1 MAIIMKQF
9 IDQFKAMEKVANETL
24 AANPAALVGID
35 SLPGSEHDEKV
46 PEEAKKPDE
55 EVTQGMPADATSTAG
70 AVAGGDTK
78 PLNEGK
84 LEMDEPLLNAEK
96 KPLVTDDALTA
107 KVANEHLSTL
117 VKDLLSDIHVAQKQ
131 ANYKKQNNTNMNNKI
146 TLDDNTISKLAAA
159 QAAYMLGREAAAKN
173 VKQASA
179 VNEAAIARQLIKA
192 ACVKAAQEQG
202 LDPAAAEA
210 AANNAMA
217 VAGATGA
224 DVAAPEAAVADA
236 AAQLPE
242 DVTEE
247 EVAEAIVDLVDSGE
261 LDPDTAKAIVDEIA
275 EPQASEEDQAA
286 EIIAQGI
293 ANGEI
298 TPEQAQEIAEAIDAE
313 SSAEAQGAADAEA
326 AVQAAQDEA
335 QGAADAEAAIQDAQ
349 DEAQGAADAEA
360 ALKQASAMYRG
371 NAFSKV
377 AAAIDAR
384 RQNRQAQQM
393 DPATA
398 RYIEGFRKQAQ
409 ARGVD
414 PAVLAKYCLNNK

>member
-24 AANPAALVGID
+24 AANPATLVGID

-55 EVTQGMPADATSTAG
+55 EVTQGLPADATSTAG

-192 ACVKAAQEQG
+192 ACIKAAQEQG
-202 LDPAAAEA
+202 LDPVAAEA

-217 VAGATGA
+217 VAGATA
-224 DVAAPEAAVADA
+224 PVENAAVPEAAVADA

-247 EVAEAIVDLVDSGE
+247 EVAEAIVDLVNSGE

-313 SSAEAQGAADAEA
+313 SSA
-326 AVQAAQDEA
+326 EA